1 MKAYVV
7 GSGPN
12 GLAGAIELARNGFD
26 VTVLEATAHI
36 GGGLGSAEL
45 TEPGLVHDL
54 GAAFLPMAVASPFF
68 RSLDLEAL
76 GVRFRH
82 APIALAHPLD
92 DGSAGLL
99 HHDLGTTARGL
110 GADGGPWRALF
121 ERFAESFPE
130 LLDDAMQPM
139 VHLPRHPLLM
149 ARFGSVAAQSAARV
163 AGTFRTE
170 QGRALFTGVAAHA
183 FGPLDK
189 PFSSAVGVM
198 LTAAAHAV
206 GWPVVEGGAQV
217 LADALVRHLVDLG
230 GTVETRREVR
240 TITELGDA
248 DVVLLDTTPAA
259 AVAILGDAMPR
270 RFRRA
275 YGAYVH
281 GPAAF
286 KVDFAVEGDIPWTAD
301 GVRDAGVVHVGGS
314 AAEVSAAEARI
325 ASGVSARQPFA
336 LVGQQYVADPGRSR
350 NGVNPVWAY
359 AHVPYG
365 STVDATERIV
375 RQIERFAPGFRER
388 IVSTHTTGAIGLAAA
403 NANYVGGDINTGA
416 TGFRQLVARPIA
428 GRRPYRTG
436 VPNAYLCSAATP
448 PGPGVHGMA
457 GANAANAA
465 KAAKAAMTGP
475 DITWDALPSS

>member
-1 MKAYVV
+1 M
-7 GSGPN
+7 
-12 GLAGAIELARNGFD
+12 
-26 VTVLEATAHI
+26 TVLEATAHV

-54 GAAFLPMAVASPFF
+54 GAAFLPMAVASPFV

-92 DGSAGLL
+92 DGTAGLL
-99 HHDLGTTARGL
+99 HQDLSTTASGL
-110 GADGGPWRALF
+110 GADGGTWRALF

-139 VHLPRHPLLM
+139 MHMPRHPLLM
-149 ARFGSVAAQSAARV
+149 ARFGSIAAQSAARV
-163 AGTFRTE
+163 SATFRTD
-170 QGRALFTGVAAHA
+170 QARALFTGVAAHA
-183 FGPLDK
+183 FGALDK
-189 PFSSAVGVM
+189 PFSAAVGVM

-230 GTVETRREVR
+230 GRVETRREVLSVR
-240 TITELGDA
+240 ELDDA
-248 DVVLLDTTPAA
+248 DIVLLDTTPAA
-259 AVAILGDAMPR
+259 AAAILGDAMPR

-286 KVDFAVEGDIPWTAD
+286 KVDFAVDGDIPWTAD
-301 GVRDAGVVHVGGS
+301 GVRDAGVVHVGGG

-325 ASGVSARQPFA
+325 ASGASARQPFA

-375 RQIERFAPGFRER
+375 RQVERFAPGFRDR
-388 IVSTHTTGAIGLAAA
+388 IVATHTTAAVGLAAV

-416 TGFRQLVARPIA
+416 TGFRQLIARPIA

-436 VPNAYLCSAATP
+436 APHTYLCSAATP
-448 PGPGVHGMA
+448 PGPGIHGMS
-457 GANAANAA
+457 GMNAARAA
-465 KAAKAAMTGP
+465 LAQ
-475 DITWDALPSS
+475 L

>member
-12 GLAGAIELARNGFD
+12 GLAGAIELARHGID
-26 VTVLEATAHI
+26 VTVLEATAHV

-54 GAAFLPMAVASPFF
+54 GAAFLPMAVASPFV

-92 DGSAGLL
+92 DGTAGLL
-99 HHDLGTTARGL
+99 HQDLSTTASGL
-110 GADGGPWRALF
+110 GADGGTWRALF

-139 VHLPRHPLLM
+139 MHMPRHPLLM
-149 ARFGSVAAQSAARV
+149 ARFGSIAAQSAARV
-163 AGTFRTE
+163 SATFRTD
-170 QGRALFTGVAAHA
+170 QARALFTGVAAHA
-183 FGPLDK
+183 FGALDK
-189 PFSSAVGVM
+189 PFSAAVGVM

-230 GTVETRREVR
+230 GRVETRREVLSVR
-240 TITELGDA
+240 ELDDA
-248 DVVLLDTTPAA
+248 DIVLLDTTPAA
-259 AVAILGDAMPR
+259 AAAILGDAMPR

-286 KVDFAVEGDIPWTAD
+286 KVDFAVDGTFPGPRTASGTRGRARRWRCRRGLGRGGAHRLRRFGPPALRAGRATVRRRSGTVPERRQPGV
-301 GVRDAGVVHVGGS
+301 GVRPRAVRLDRGRHRADRS
-314 AAEVSAAEARI
+314 
-325 ASGVSARQPFA
+325 SG
-336 LVGQQYVADPGRSR
+336 
-350 NGVNPVWAY
+350 
-359 AHVPYG
+359 
-365 STVDATERIV
+365 
-375 RQIERFAPGFRER
+375 
-388 IVSTHTTGAIGLAAA
+388 
-403 NANYVGGDINTGA
+403 
-416 TGFRQLVARPIA
+416 
-428 GRRPYRTG
+428 
-436 VPNAYLCSAATP
+436 
-448 PGPGVHGMA
+448 
-457 GANAANAA
+457 
-465 KAAKAAMTGP
+465 
-475 DITWDALPSS
+475 

>member
-12 GLAGAIELARNGFD
+12 GLAGAIELARNGVD
-26 VTVLEATAHI
+26 VTVLEATAHV

-54 GAAFLPMAVASPFF
+54 GAAFMPMAVASPFF
-68 RSLDLEAL
+68 RSLDLAGL

-82 APIALAHPLD
+82 APVALAHPLD

-99 HHDLGTTARGL
+99 YRDLATTAREL
-110 GADGGPWRALF
+110 GVDGGTWRALF
-121 ERFAESFPE
+121 ERFTMSFPQ

-139 VHLPRHPLLM
+139 MHVPRHPLLVT
-149 ARFGSVAAQSAARV
+149 RFGSVAAQSATRV
-163 AGTFRTE
+163 TSSFRTE
-170 QGRALFTGVAAHA
+170 QARALFTGVAAHA

-189 PFSSAVGVM
+189 PCSAAVGMM
-198 LTAAAHAV
+198 LTTAAHAV

-230 GTVETRREVR
+230 GRVETRREVL
-240 TITELGDA
+240 TIKELGDA
-248 DVVLLDTTPAA
+248 DVVLLDTAPAA
-259 AVAILGDAMPR
+259 AAAILGEAMPK

-286 KVDFAVEGDIPWTAD
+286 KVDFAVHGEIPWVAE
-301 GVRDAGVVHVGGS
+301 GVRDAGVVHVGGGS
-314 AAEVSAAEARI
+314 AEVTSAEARI
-325 ASGVSARQPFA
+325 AAGASARHPFV

-365 STVDATERIV
+365 STLDATERIV

-388 IVSTHTTGAIGLAAA
+388 IISTHTTGAVGLAAA

-416 TGFRQLVARPIA
+416 TGLRQLIARPIA
-428 GRRPYRTG
+428 GPRPYRTG
-436 VPNAYLCSAATP
+436 VPKTLLCSAATA
-448 PGPGVHGMA
+448 PGPGVHGMS
-457 GANAANAA
+457 GMNAARAA
-465 KAAKAAMTGP
+465 LAS
-475 DITWDALPSS
+475 L

>member
-12 GLAGAIELARNGFD
+12 GLAGAIELARNGVD
-26 VTVLEATAHI
+26 VTVLEATAHV

-45 TEPGLVHDL
+45 TEPGLMHDT
-54 GAAFLPMAVASPFF
+54 GAAFMPMAVASPFF

-82 APIALAHPLD
+82 APVALAHPLD

-99 HHDLGTTARGL
+99 YRDLEATARGL
-110 GADGGPWRALF
+110 GADGGTWRALF
-121 ERFAESFPE
+121 GRFANSFSE

-139 VHLPRHPLLM
+139 VHMPKHPLLM
-149 ARFGSVAAQSAARV
+149 TRFGSMAVQPAARV
-163 AGTFRTE
+163 AQAFRHE
-170 QGRALFTGVAAHA
+170 AAAALFTGVAAHA
-183 FGPLDK
+183 FGRLDR
-189 PFSSAVGVM
+189 PFSSAIGTM
-198 LTAAAHAV
+198 LTAAGHAV

-217 LADALVRHLVDLG
+217 LADALVRHLLDLG
-230 GTVETRREVR
+230 GRIETRRDVVSIR
-240 TITELGDA
+240 ELDDA
-248 DVVLLDTTPAA
+248 DVVLLDVAPAA
-259 AVAILGDAMPR
+259 AAAMLGDAMPT

-286 KVDFAVEGDIPWTAD
+286 KVDLAIDGAIPWVAP
-301 GVRDAGVVHVGGS
+301 GVSEAAVVHVGGN
-314 AAEVSAAEARI
+314 AAEITEVEARV
-325 ASGVSARQPFA
+325 ASGAPARQPFV
-336 LVGQQYVADPGRSR
+336 LVGQQYVADPGRSK

-375 RQIERFAPGFRER
+375 RQIERFAPGFRDQ
-388 IVSTHTTGAIGLAAA
+388 IVATHTTGSVGLAAA
-403 NANYVGGDINTGA
+403 NHNNVGGDINTGS
-416 TGFRQLVARPIA
+416 TGFRQLLARPIA

-436 VPNAYLCSAATP
+436 VPNTYLCSAATP

-457 GANAANAA
+457 GMNAARAA
-465 KAAKAAMTGP
+465 LARF
-475 DITWDALPSS
+475 